1 MSGMKDIALR
11 LEEMENG
18 IADNNWSVDMVVAE
32 MTCMM
37 DLGMQFEVEK
47 AFNHGI
53 NRWYRA
59 GMPKGVSEVSSEVS
73 SEVL

>member
-47 AFNHGI
+47 AFNRGI

-59 GMPKGVSEVSSEVS
+59 GMPKGVSEVASEVS